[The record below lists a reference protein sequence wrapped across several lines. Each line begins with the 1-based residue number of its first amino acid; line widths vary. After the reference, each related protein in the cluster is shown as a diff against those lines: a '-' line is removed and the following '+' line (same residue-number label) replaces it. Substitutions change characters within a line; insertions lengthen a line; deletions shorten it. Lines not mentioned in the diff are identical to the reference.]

1 MTRTS
6 EPEPLQLENELAR
19 ARELRVE
26 VMAKAS
32 FNPKKVLLVH
42 AHPDDESL
50 FTAHVI
56 ADRAAAKADV
66 MVLTLT
72 RGERGRVKLEDL
84 KPLEGNLASMGEFR
98 SNELRNALAQLGN
111 IKHKF
116 AGTRA
121 YLDSGMR
128 INAFG
133 KPIKSR
139 RTDEMSLSSVSTA
152 VIADDIFHVLK
163 DFQPDAVITYN
174 RKGGFG
180 HPDHKKAHE
189 ATAMALRR
197 YARDS
202 KSRTPQFWVIA
213 ERGERFDVEVGGVKT
228 AAKKKAALE
237 QHASQVSVASETYSI
252 APGRDLRYDA
262 PERLRKAS
270 TRPWIWL
277 KPVFIA
283 LWALPLGILLGF
295 AGTLLHSVTA
305 SDEARTP
312 IGLAVALVMTFSLA
326 VALRILRNSRGALYL
341 MSLTLA
347 GTVFWLSRPNTGGDA
362 LIIGNEAGNIWV
374 YGSLIICAVVI
385 LFPKL
390 RPGTW
395 AKNASGHR

>member
-1 MTRTS
+1 
-6 EPEPLQLENELAR
+6 
-19 ARELRVE
+19 
-26 VMAKAS
+26 MAKAA
-32 FNPKKVLLVH
+32 FNPKRVLLVH

-50 FTAHVI
+50 FTGHVI
-56 ADRAAAKADV
+56 ADRAAARSEV

-84 KPLEGNLASMGEFR
+84 KSLEGNLAAMGEFR
-98 SNELRNALAQLGN
+98 SNELKNALGQLGD

-128 INAFG
+128 LNAFG
-133 KPIKSR
+133 KPIKAR
-139 RTDEMSLSSVSTA
+139 RTDEMSLASVSTA
-152 VIADDIFHVLK
+152 VISDDIFQVLTQFK
-163 DFQPDAVITYN
+163 PDAVITYN

-197 YARDS
+197 FARSS
-202 KSRTPQFWVIA
+202 KSKPPQFWVIA
-213 ERGERFDVEVGGVKT
+213 EPGERFDIEIGGPKT
-228 AAKKKAALE
+228 APKKKAALE
-237 QHASQVSVASETYSI
+237 QHASQVTVAQETYSLV
-252 APGRDLRYDA
+252 AGREIRYDQ
-262 PERLRKAS
+262 PERLRRAS
-270 TRPWIWL
+270 TTPWLWL
-277 KPVFIA
+277 KPVFLA

-305 SDEARTP
+305 ADEARTP
-312 IGLAVALVMTFSLA
+312 IGLVVALVMTFSLA
-326 VALRILRNSRGALYL
+326 VALRLLRNSRGALYL
-341 MSLTLA
+341 MSFTLA
-347 GTVFWLSRPNTGGDA
+347 GTVFWLSRPTAAGDA
-362 LIIGNEAGNIWV
+362 LIMDNQAGNFWV

>member
-1 MTRTS
+1 M
-6 EPEPLQLENELAR
+6 P
-19 ARELRVE
+19 
-26 VMAKAS
+26 KAS

-50 FTAHVI
+50 FTGHII
-56 ADRAAAKADV
+56 ADRVQSGAEV

-98 SNELRNALAQLGN
+98 SNELRNALAQYGN
-111 IKHKF
+111 VRHKF

-128 INAFG
+128 LNAFG
-133 KPIKSR
+133 KPVKPR

-152 VIADDIFHVLK
+152 VISDDVYQVLRE
-163 DFQPDAVITYN
+163 FRPDAVITYN

-197 YARDS
+197 FARDS
-202 KSRTPQFWVIA
+202 KSRAPKFWVIA
-213 ERGERFDVEVGGVKT
+213 EPGERFDVEVGGLKT
-228 AAKKKAALE
+228 AAIKKSALE
-237 QHASQVSVASETYSI
+237 QHASQVSVGSETYWLV
-252 APGRDLRYDA
+252 PGREFRYDA
-262 PERLRKAS
+262 PERLRQAS
-270 TRPWIWL
+270 TRPWLWL
-277 KPVFIA
+277 KPVFLA

-305 SDEARTP
+305 SDQSRTP
-312 IGLAVALVMTFSLA
+312 IGLAVALVTTLA
-326 VALRILRNSRGALYL
+326 VALALRMLRNSRGALYL
-341 MSLTLA
+341 MSFTLA
-347 GTVFWLSRPNTGGDA
+347 GTVFWLSRPTPAGDA
-362 LIIGNEAGNIWV
+362 LIIDNEAGNIWV

>member
-1 MTRTS
+1 M
-6 EPEPLQLENELAR
+6 AR
-19 ARELRVE
+19 
-26 VMAKAS
+26 AS

-50 FTAHVI
+50 FTGHVI
-56 ADRAAAKADV
+56 ADRASSGAEV

-98 SNELRNALAQLGN
+98 SNELKNALTQLGDV
-111 IKHKF
+111 KHKF

-128 INAFG
+128 LNAFG

-152 VIADDIFHVLK
+152 VISDDIYQVLK
-163 DFQPDAVITYN
+163 QFKPDAVITYN

-197 YARDS
+197 FVRDS
-202 KSRTPQFWVIA
+202 KFRTPQFWVIA
-213 ERGERFDVEVGGVKT
+213 EPGERFDVEVGGVKT
-228 AAKKKAALE
+228 APKKKAALE
-237 QHASQVSVASETYSI
+237 QHASQVSIGRDTYWLV
-252 APGRDLRYDA
+252 PGREFRFDT

-270 TRPWIWL
+270 TRPWLWL
-277 KPVFIA
+277 KPVFLA

-326 VALRILRNSRGALYL
+326 VALRLLRNSRGALYL
-341 MSLTLA
+341 MSFTLA
-347 GTVFWLSRPNTGGDA
+347 GTVFWLSRPSPAGDA
-362 LIIGNEAGNIWV
+362 LIIDNDAGNIWI

>member
-1 MTRTS
+1 
-6 EPEPLQLENELAR
+6 
-19 ARELRVE
+19 
-26 VMAKAS
+26 MAKAA
-32 FNPKKVLLVH
+32 FNPKRVLLVH

-50 FTAHVI
+50 FTGHVI
-56 ADRAAAKADV
+56 ADRAAARSEV

-98 SNELRNALAQLGN
+98 SNELKNALSQLGDV
-111 IKHKF
+111 KHKF

-128 INAFG
+128 LNAFG
-133 KPIKSR
+133 KPIKPR
-139 RTDEMSLSSVSTA
+139 RTDEMSLASVSTA
-152 VIADDIFHVLK
+152 VIADDIYQVLSQFK
-163 DFQPDAVITYN
+163 PDAVITYN

-197 YARDS
+197 FARSS
-202 KSRTPQFWVIA
+202 KSKPPQFWVIA
-213 ERGERFDVEVGGVKT
+213 EPGERFDVEIGGPKT
-228 AAKKKAALE
+228 APKKKAALE
-237 QHASQVSVASETYSI
+237 QHASQVTVAQETYSLV
-252 APGRDLRYDA
+252 AGREIRYDQ
-262 PERLRKAS
+262 PERLRRAS
-270 TRPWIWL
+270 TTPWLWL
-277 KPVFIA
+277 KPVFLA

-305 SDEARTP
+305 ADEARTP
-312 IGLAVALVMTFSLA
+312 IGLVVALVTTFSLA
-326 VALRILRNSRGALYL
+326 VALRLLRNSRGALYL

-347 GTVFWLSRPNTGGDA
+347 GTVFWLSRPTAAGDA
-362 LIIGNEAGNIWV
+362 LIIDNQAGNFWV

>member
-1 MTRTS
+1 M
-6 EPEPLQLENELAR
+6 AR
-19 ARELRVE
+19 
-26 VMAKAS
+26 AS

-50 FTAHVI
+50 FTGHVI
-56 ADRAAAKADV
+56 ADRAAAGADV

-98 SNELRNALAQLGN
+98 TNELRNALAQLGDV
-111 IKHKF
+111 KHKF

-128 INAFG
+128 LNAFG
-133 KPIKSR
+133 KPIKSK

-152 VIADDIFHVLK
+152 VISDDIYQVLRQFK
-163 DFQPDAVITYN
+163 PDGVITYN

-197 YARDS
+197 FARDS
-202 KSRTPQFWVIA
+202 KFKTPQFWVIA
-213 ERGERFDVEVGGVKT
+213 EPRERFDVEVGGVKT
-228 AAKKKAALE
+228 ASKKKAALE
-237 QHASQVSVASETYSI
+237 QHASQVSIGRDTYSLVS
-252 APGRDLRYDA
+252 GREFRFDT

-270 TRPWIWL
+270 TRPWLWL
-277 KPVFIA
+277 KLVFLA

-305 SDEARTP
+305 SDDARTP

-326 VALRILRNSRGALYL
+326 VALRLLRNSRGALYL
-341 MSLTLA
+341 MSFTLA
-347 GTVFWLSRPNTGGDA
+347 GTVFWLSRPSAAGDA
-362 LIIGNEAGNIWV
+362 LIIDNEAGNIWI

>member
-1 MTRTS
+1 
-6 EPEPLQLENELAR
+6 
-19 ARELRVE
+19 
-26 VMAKAS
+26 MAKAA
-32 FNPKKVLLVH
+32 FNPKRVLLVH

-50 FTAHVI
+50 FTGHVI
-56 ADRAAAKADV
+56 ADRAAARSEV

-98 SNELRNALAQLGN
+98 SNELKNALSQLGDV
-111 IKHKF
+111 KHKF

-128 INAFG
+128 LNAFG
-133 KPIKSR
+133 KPIKPR
-139 RTDEMSLSSVSTA
+139 RTDEMSLASVSTA
-152 VIADDIFHVLK
+152 VIADDIYQVLSQFK
-163 DFQPDAVITYN
+163 PDAVITYN

-197 YARDS
+197 FARSS
-202 KSRTPQFWVIA
+202 KSKPPQFWVIA
-213 ERGERFDVEVGGVKT
+213 EPGERFDVEIGGPKT
-228 AAKKKAALE
+228 APKKKAALE
-237 QHASQVSVASETYSI
+237 QHASQVTVAQETYSLV
-252 APGRDLRYDA
+252 AGREIRYDQ
-262 PERLRKAS
+262 PERLRRAS
-270 TRPWIWL
+270 TTPWLWL
-277 KPVFIA
+277 KPVFLA

-305 SDEARTP
+305 ADEARTP
-312 IGLAVALVMTFSLA
+312 IGLVVALVMTFSLA
-326 VALRILRNSRGALYL
+326 VALRLLRNSRGALYL
-341 MSLTLA
+341 MSFTLA
-347 GTVFWLSRPNTGGDA
+347 GTVFWLSRPTAAGDA
-362 LIIGNEAGNIWV
+362 LIMDNQAGNFWV

>member
-1 MTRTS
+1 
-6 EPEPLQLENELAR
+6 
-19 ARELRVE
+19 
-26 VMAKAS
+26 MAKAA
-32 FNPKKVLLVH
+32 FNPKRVLLVH

-50 FTAHVI
+50 FTGHVI
-56 ADRAAAKADV
+56 ADRAAARSEV

-98 SNELRNALAQLGN
+98 SNELKNALSQLGDV
-111 IKHKF
+111 KHKF

-128 INAFG
+128 LNAFG
-133 KPIKSR
+133 KPIKPR
-139 RTDEMSLSSVSTA
+139 RTDEMSLASVSTA
-152 VIADDIFHVLK
+152 VIADDIYQVLSK
-163 DFQPDAVITYN
+163 FKPDAVITYN

-197 YARDS
+197 FARSS
-202 KSRTPQFWVIA
+202 KSKPPQFWVIA
-213 ERGERFDVEVGGVKT
+213 EPGERFDVEIGGPKT
-228 AAKKKAALE
+228 APKKKAALE
-237 QHASQVSVASETYSI
+237 QHASQVTVAQETYSLV
-252 APGRDLRYDA
+252 AGREIRYDQ
-262 PERLRKAS
+262 PERLRRAS
-270 TRPWIWL
+270 TTPWLWL
-277 KPVFIA
+277 KPVFLA

-305 SDEARTP
+305 ADEARTP
-312 IGLAVALVMTFSLA
+312 IGLVVALVTTFSLA
-326 VALRILRNSRGALYL
+326 VALRLLRNSRGALYL

-347 GTVFWLSRPNTGGDA
+347 GTVFWLSRPTAAGDA
-362 LIIGNEAGNIWV
+362 LIIDNQAGNFWV

>member
-1 MTRTS
+1 
-6 EPEPLQLENELAR
+6 
-19 ARELRVE
+19 
-26 VMAKAS
+26 MAKAG

-50 FTAHVI
+50 FTGHVI
-56 ADRAAAKADV
+56 ADRSLAGAEV

-98 SNELRNALAQLGN
+98 TNELRNALAQLGN

-128 INAFG
+128 LNAFG
-133 KPIKSR
+133 KPIKAR
-139 RTDEMSLSSVSTA
+139 KTDEMSLASVSTA
-152 VIADDIFHVLK
+152 VIADDIFQELK
-163 DFQPDAVITYN
+163 NFKPDAVITYN

-197 YARDS
+197 FARDS

-213 ERGERFDVEVGGVKT
+213 EPGERFDVEVGGPKT
-228 AAKKKAALE
+228 AKKKKAALE
-237 QHASQVSVASETYSI
+237 QHASQVSVAPETYSLV
-252 APGRDLRYDA
+252 AGREIRYDL

-270 TRPWIWL
+270 TRPLLWL
-277 KPVFIA
+277 KPVFLA
-283 LWALPLGILLGF
+283 LWALPLGILMGF

-305 SDEARTP
+305 SDSEGTP
-312 IGLAVALVMTFSLA
+312 IGLVVALVMTFALA
-326 VALRILRNSRGALYL
+326 VALRMLRNSRGALYL
-341 MSLTLA
+341 MSFTLA
-347 GTVFWLSRPNTGGDA
+347 GTVFWLSRPSVAGDA
-362 LIIGNEAGNIWV
+362 LIMDNQAGNFWV

>member
-1 MTRTS
+1 M
-6 EPEPLQLENELAR
+6 AR
-19 ARELRVE
+19 
-26 VMAKAS
+26 AS

-50 FTAHVI
+50 FTGHVI
-56 ADRAAAKADV
+56 ADRAAAGADV

-84 KPLEGNLASMGEFR
+84 KPLEGNLASMGQFR
-98 SNELRNALAQLGN
+98 ANELRNALAQLGAV
-111 IKHKF
+111 KHKF

-128 INAFG
+128 LNAFG
-133 KPIKSR
+133 KPIKSK

-152 VIADDIFHVLK
+152 VISDDIYQVLRQFK
-163 DFQPDAVITYN
+163 PDAVISYN

-197 YARDS
+197 FARDS
-202 KSRTPQFWVIA
+202 KFRTPQFWVIA
-213 ERGERFDVEVGGVKT
+213 ERGERFDVEVGGAKT
-228 AAKKKAALE
+228 APKKKAALE
-237 QHASQVSVASETYSI
+237 QHASQVSIGRDTYSLV
-252 APGRDLRYDA
+252 AGREFRFDT

-270 TRPWIWL
+270 TRPWLWL
-277 KPVFIA
+277 KPVFLA

-326 VALRILRNSRGALYL
+326 VALRLLRNSRGALYL

-347 GTVFWLSRPNTGGDA
+347 GTVFWLSRPSAAGDA
-362 LIIGNEAGNIWV
+362 LVIDNEAGNIWI